1 MTKLTEE
8 DVQHWVEHGG
18 PTKGRLRA
26 TRVEMANLWRDG
38 LITLTRTED
47 GEIRGRMTELGRS
60 VADAQDQEDAPVCWR
75 CGKSS
80 GAIKK
85 YMVTNTATGQTGSSG
100 CTRSASRRCHCRAG
114 RDGRSWIR

>member
-1 MTKLTEE
+1 MKEKPLMTKLTEE

-26 TRVEMANLWRDG
+26 IRIEMANLWRDG

-47 GEIRGRMTELGRS
+47 GEIRGRITELGRS
-60 VADAQDQEDAPVCWR
+60 VAHAQDQEDAPVCWR

-85 YMVTNTATGQTGSSG
+85 YMVTNTATGSDRVEWMHEDCFAALPLSG
-100 CTRSASRRCHCRAG
+100 RA
-114 RDGRSWIR
+114 